1 MKATLWK
8 LIHKWR
14 DATTTESAWIA
25 RDQIDIEL
33 DEIDELRAALV
44 ERDADLLEYC
54 DLMAAAAEMLMA
66 VLPQCHPVQLVL
78 SAAAGSYSLESASQP
93 P

>member
-1 MKATLWK
+1 MTA
-8 LIHKWR
+8 R
-14 DATTTESAWIA
+14 TELIA
-25 RDQIDIEL
+25 RL
-33 DEIDELRAALV
+33 KTAASQYY
-44 ERDADLLEYC
+44 LLEYC